1 MLLGAE
7 VFLGLSL
14 AHHSFHPIGQ
24 IICGAKVSR
33 GQGQISVKQREK
45 QAWLSLSW

>member
-7 VFLGLSL
+7 VILGLSL

-24 IICGAKVSR
+24 INCGASLKGMGRVTVL
-33 GQGQISVKQREK
+33 ISVKHRAK
-45 QAWLSLSW
+45 QA